1 MQSRSGARL
10 IAGALTAMLLLSG
23 RTSAAEISDG
33 AVKIGL
39 ILDLSGPYSENTGEG
54 SATAAK
60 MAVADFGGQV
70 LGAPIEVV
78 IVDQKNSA
86 DRAAAI
92 ARDWFDHQHVDAI
105 MDVSG
110 SYAALFV

>member
-60 MAVADFGGQV
+60 MAVGDFGGKV
-70 LGAPIEVV
+70 LGAPIELV
-78 IVDQKNSA
+78 IADHHNGD
-86 DRAAAI
+86 DRAAAM
-92 ARDWFDHQHVDAI
+92 ARDWFDGQPVDAI
-105 MDVSG
+105 LDVSG
-110 SYAALFV
+110 FSEA

>member
-10 IAGALTAMLLLSG
+10 IAGALTAMLLLGG

-39 ILDLSGPYSENTGEG
+39 ILDLSGPYSENTGDG
-54 SATAAK
+54 SAAAAK
-60 MAVADFGGQV
+60 MAVGDFGAKF
-70 LGAPIEVV
+70 LGAPIELV
-78 IVDQKNSA
+78 IADHHNSA

-92 ARDWFDHQHVDAI
+92 ARDWFDAQHVDAI
-105 MDVSG
+105 
-110 SYAALFV
+110 